1 MKGTIVYGKVE
12 PELLVDWELRKSYS
26 SEELGIELGLWDY
39 VKKDGSLMTL
49 ESLEDACV
57 RVFDKA
63 NKVSLIF
70 GKVYTASQ
78 IAREVAWDDWND
90 YVKDTLSAMCVDGII
105 RRIN

>member
-1 MKGTIVYGKVE
+1 MYGKIA

-26 SEELGIELGLWDY
+26 SEDLGIEPGLWDY

-49 ESLEDACV
+49 ESLEDACA
-57 RVFDKA
+57 RVFDNA
-63 NKVSLIF
+63 NKHCLIF

-78 IAREVAWDDWND
+78 IAREVAWGDWND
-90 YVKDTLSAMCVDGII
+90 YVKDTLSTMCVEGII

>member
-1 MKGTIVYGKVE
+1 MYGKID

-26 SEELGIELGLWDY
+26 SEELGIEPGLWDY

-49 ESLEDACV
+49 ESLEDVCTS
-57 RVFDKA
+57 VFDNA
-63 NKVSLIF
+63 NKASIIF
-70 GKVYTASQ
+70 GKVYTASE

-90 YVKDTLSAMCVDGII
+90 YVADTLSTMCVEGVI

>member
-1 MKGTIVYGKVE
+1 MYGKID

-26 SEELGIELGLWDY
+26 SEELGIEPDLWDY

-49 ESLEDACV
+49 ESLEDACT

-63 NKVSLIF
+63 NKASLIF
-70 GKVYTASQ
+70 GRPYTASE

-90 YVKDTLSAMCVDGII
+90 YVNDSLSAMCVEGII

>member
-1 MKGTIVYGKVE
+1 MYGKID

-26 SEELGIELGLWDY
+26 SEDLGIEPGLWDY

-49 ESLEDACV
+49 ESLEDVCV
-57 RVFDKA
+57 RMFDKA
-63 NKVSLIF
+63 NKASLIF
-70 GKVYTASQ
+70 GRVYPASE

-90 YVKDTLSAMCVDGII
+90 YVKDTLSTMCVEGII

>member
-1 MKGTIVYGKVE
+1 MYGKID

-26 SEELGIELGLWDY
+26 FEELGIEPDLWDY
-39 VKKDGSLMTL
+39 VKKDGSLVTF

-57 RVFDKA
+57 HEFDKA
-63 NKVSLIF
+63 NRPRIIF

-78 IAREVAWDDWND
+78 VAREVAWDDWND
-90 YVKDTLSAMCVDGII
+90 YVKDTLSAMCVEGII